1 MNIKSEN
8 KIQRS
13 LEFTNLYDVG
23 EKLWW
28 RDNDNHFCNWDRKNF
43 IVKEEIW
50 NSWMADNIDIECY
63 ELKTKDI
70 VENYAGYAK
79 KTNKIIFTCGVSA
92 PSEGEIEIE
101 SVRLRWD
108 LEKGSV
114 IAKKMIDEIEK
125 MCIVHKEKSQVYL
138 LVKDGGD
145 LDLRSF
151 EINKPNID
159 LKMNYDDEW
168 FSKHE
173 YLINQLNI
181 KEKKGIVLLHGLP
194 GTGKT
199 MYIRHLISLLSEKRN
214 VIYLPNQLIDSLTDP
229 SFIPLLSDYSGSII
243 VIEDADEA
251 IRSRKNGGA
260 SVDKLLNL
268 ADGILSDFL
277 GIQFICTFNCPITTI
292 DDALLRK
299 GRLIFRHEFDK
310 LPLKKAQ
317 ALSDHLGFT
326 YKLDRDMSLAEIYN
340 QEKKF
345 GEEDKADTRKIGF
358 GFK

>member
-1 MNIKSEN
+1 MRNELN

-28 RDNDNHFCNWDRKNF
+28 KDNDHMFCNWNRKNF
-43 IVKEEIW
+43 IVSEKKW
-50 NSWMADNIDIECY
+50 NSWIEKNVDVECY

-79 KTNKIIFTCGVSA
+79 SNPKIIITCGVSA
-92 PSEGEIEIE
+92 PSEGEMEIE
-101 SVRLRWD
+101 YVHLRWD
-108 LEKGSV
+108 LKTASDQ
-114 IAKKMIDEIEK
+114 AKKMIEEIEK
-125 MCIVHKEKSQVYL
+125 LCIIHKEKTSVYL
-138 LVKDGGD
+138 LVKDSGD

-159 LKMNYDDEW
+159 LKMNYDDDW
-168 FSKHE
+168 FDKHN
-173 YLINQLNI
+173 YLINQLNM
-181 KEKKGIVLLHGLP
+181 KEKKGIVLLHGFP

-199 MYIRHLISLLSEKRN
+199 MYIRHLISLLSEKRT

-229 SFIPLLSDYSGSII
+229 SFIPLLSDYSGSVI

-251 IRSRKNGGA
+251 IKSRKTGGA

-310 LPLKKAQ
+310 LPPKKAQ
-317 ALSDHLGFT
+317 ALSDHLGFD
-326 YKLDRDMSLAEIYN
+326 YKIDRDMSLAEIYN

-345 GEEDKADTRKIGF
+345 GEEDKADTKRIGF
-358 GFK
+358 R

>member
-1 MNIKSEN
+1 MTKAVNRSIEYTNI
-8 KIQRS
+8 
-13 LEFTNLYDVG
+13 YDVG

-28 RDNDNHFCNWDRKNF
+28 ADNDHPFCFWNRKNF
-43 IVKEEIW
+43 VVNEDQW
-50 NSWMADNIDIECY
+50 NVWVERNVDVICY
-63 ELKTKDI
+63 ELKNKD
-70 VENYAGYAK
+70 VAENYAGRIKGVNATFY
-79 KTNKIIFTCGVSA
+79 CSVSA

-101 SVRLRWD
+101 SISIRWD
-108 LEKGSV
+108 LEHASKDC
-114 IAKKMIDEIEK
+114 KKLIGEIDDLI
-125 MCIVHKEKSQVYL
+125 IIHKEKSSVYL

-145 LDLRSF
+145 LDLRAF
-151 EINKPNID
+151 EINKPQID

-168 FSKHE
+168 NSKHE
-173 YLINQLNI
+173 YLINQLNM

-199 MYIRHLISLLSEKRN
+199 MYIRHLISLLAEKRT

-229 SFIPLLSDYSGSII
+229 SFIPLLSDYNGSVI

-292 DDALLRK
+292 DEALLRK
-299 GRLIFRHEFDK
+299 GRLIFRHEFEK
-310 LPLKKAQ
+310 LSVEKSQ
-317 ALSDHLGFT
+317 ALSNHLGFDT
-326 YKLDRDMSLAEIYN
+326 EITVNMSLAEIYN

-345 GEEDKADTRKIGF
+345 GEEENSKKNRIGF
-358 GFK
+358 Y

>member
-1 MNIKSEN
+1 MIKREISN
-8 KIQRS
+8 VQRS
-13 LEFTNLYDVG
+13 IEFTNLYDVG
-23 EKLWW
+23 EKMWW
-28 RDNDNHFCNWDRKNF
+28 KDNDQQFSNWRRKNF
-43 IVKEEIW
+43 VVKEKVW
-50 NSWMADNIDIECY
+50 NDWVEKNVDIECC
-63 ELKTKDI
+63 ELKTRDI
-70 VENYAGYAK
+70 VENYAGRIK
-79 KTNKIIFTCGVSA
+79 SSQSIIFTCGVSA
-92 PSEGEIEIE
+92 PSDGEIEIE
-101 SVRLRWD
+101 YVHLRWD
-108 LEKGSV
+108 LKKGSDY
-114 IAKKMIDEIEK
+114 IKQLITEIDE
-125 MCIVHKEKSQVYL
+125 MCIIHKEKSSVYL
-138 LVKDGGD
+138 LVKDNGD

-168 FSKHE
+168 NDKHD
-173 YLINQLNI
+173 YLMNALNM
-181 KEKKGIVLLHGLP
+181 KDKKGIVLLHGHP

-199 MYIRHLISLLSEKRN
+199 MYIRHLISLLSEKRT

-251 IRSRKNGGA
+251 IKSRKTGGA

-310 LPLKKAQ
+310 LPIKKGQ
-317 ALSDHLGFT
+317 ILSDHLGFDT
-326 YKLDRDMSLAEIYN
+326 KIDKELTLAEIYN

-345 GEEDKADTRKIGF
+345 SEEDKVDKKRIGF
-358 GFK
+358 Y